1 VQIHVFGFS
10 NRKQFARAAYDE
22 QNSLFRSN
30 REYTSNI
37 LGNSCA
43 QENIEIDL
51 YNSVTMSL
59 EKDQLLFL
67 Q

>member
-1 VQIHVFGFS
+1 MYS
-10 NRKQFARAAYDE
+10 AYDE

-30 REYTSNI
+30 REYTSII